1 MEVIILDT
9 QHNNIKLTAA
19 EISQIWGAYQN
30 ATISKCFFQYFSSI
44 VEDQDI
50 KALVQHGLELSESHI
65 EQLTAFFNNE
75 SYPVPQG
82 FTDND
87 VNVGAPRL
95 YSDSYIL
102 YYLHQLGKLGIN
114 AFSVAVALSA
124 RSDIHTYFSQCL
136 SEYTKFH
143 KMVTDLL
150 LNKGLYIRPPYL
162 PTPDKVEFVN
172 KQSFLTGWFGNRRPL
187 VSLEVTNLYDN
198 IQRNALGVSTLIG
211 FSQVASS
218 KKVRQYMV
226 RGKEIAAKHV
236 EIFGSILR
244 EDDLPVPMSWDMEV
258 TDSTVSPF
266 SDKLMMF
273 LTTGLIAIGM
283 GYYGTSMATTLRR
296 DIQTHYGRLTSE
308 IGKYAEDGANI
319 MIDNGWMEH
328 PPKSAD
334 RDKLARN
341 KD

>member
-1 MEVIILDT
+1 MDT
-9 QHNNIKLTAA
+9 PHNNVKLTAA
-19 EISQIWGAYQN
+19 ELSQIWGTYQYD
-30 ATISKCFFQYFSSI
+30 TLSKCLLQYFSAT
-44 VEDQDI
+44 VEDPNIKDI
-50 KALVQHGLELSESHI
+50 VQHGLELSQSHI
-65 EQLTAFFNNE
+65 AKLTAFFHNE
-75 SYPVPQG
+75 NCPVPQG
-82 FTDND
+82 FTDAD
-87 VNVGAPRL
+87 VNVGAPQL

-102 YYLHQLGKLGIN
+102 YFMHQLGKLGIN

-124 RSDIHTYFSQCL
+124 RSDIHAYFSNCL
-136 SEYTKFH
+136 SEFTNLH
-143 KMVTDLL
+143 KMATDLL
-150 LNKGLYIRPPYL
+150 LNKGLYIRPPHL
-162 PTPDKVEFVN
+162 PTPEKVEFVN

-187 VSLEVTNLYDN
+187 VSLEITNLYEN
-198 IQRNALGVSTLIG
+198 IQRNALGVPTLIG

-273 LTTGLIAIGM
+273 LTTGLISIGM
-283 GYYGTSMATTLRR
+283 GYYGTSMATTMRR
-296 DIQTHYGRLTSE
+296 DIQAHYSRLTSE

-319 MIDNGWMEH
+319 MIDNGWMEY
-328 PPKSAD
+328 PPQAPD
-334 RDKLARN
+334 RDKLA
-341 KD
+341 KHKE